1 MHSMGVKLTFLGCDF
16 SGAVVS
22 TPGPARAAG
31 HGDTAPHP
39 RRSPGQAHRPQQ
51 PPSTSQP
58 SLRPSL
64 LSLGLQMGFYC
75 ILFCNG
81 SRDGPRQGS
90 GRSCPP
96 QRRQDGPSRAG
107 AWGQLCPLP

>member
-1 MHSMGVKLTFLGCDF
+1 MGVKLPFLGCDS
-16 SGAVVS
+16 SGAVPP
-22 TPGPARAAG
+22 TPGQARAAG
-31 HGDTAPHP
+31 HRETAPPNTPLPSAGSWH
-39 RRSPGQAHRPQQ
+39 ACCPQQ

-81 SRDGPRQGS
+81 SGDGPRQGS

-96 QRRQDGPSRAG
+96 KAG
-107 AWGQLCPLP
+107 RTG